1 MTDVKIVQEL
11 KHKTD
16 VEPVL
21 YQCQN
26 CAKTLINQCQSKQG
40 KKNQKCQ
47 NCVLTRLKMLQ

>member
-40 KKNQKCQ
+40 KKKQKCQ